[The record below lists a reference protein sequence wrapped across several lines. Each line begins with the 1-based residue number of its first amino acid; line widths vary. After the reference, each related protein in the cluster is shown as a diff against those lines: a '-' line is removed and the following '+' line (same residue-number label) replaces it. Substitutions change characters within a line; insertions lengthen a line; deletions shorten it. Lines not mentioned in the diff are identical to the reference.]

1 MSFEGYLVFL
11 FLPFFKKKTYLS
23 SPHVVWS
30 DQYDYGPKG
39 SKSTT
44 VDRMTITLRTNSTYE
59 GHNKDNDWSQATSIL
74 RSFVLPWFNWG
85 LQSTIICRFGT
96 VCTLLKM
103 QRCHSRAILKEH
115 HEPFFLSFKNFST
128 KRTLQWNTWMFTF
141 FQGTTYTNMI
151 PLFLRVYRKRSIN
164 QN

>member
-1 MSFEGYLVFL
+1 M
-11 FLPFFKKKTYLS
+11 
-23 SPHVVWS
+23 
-30 DQYDYGPKG
+30 
-39 SKSTT
+39 
-44 VDRMTITLRTNSTYE
+44 DRITITLRTNSTYE

-74 RSFVLPWFNWG
+74 RSFVLPWLLNWG

-103 QRCHSRAILKEH
+103 QRCHGRAILKEH
-115 HEPFFLSFKNFST
+115 HGTIIFLSFKNFST
-128 KRTLQWNTWMFTF
+128 KRTLQWNTWMFTV

-164 QN
+164 QNYNLMEQVNNVHHSCDLKFIIIPYRLDRWVGFKIRNYISFL